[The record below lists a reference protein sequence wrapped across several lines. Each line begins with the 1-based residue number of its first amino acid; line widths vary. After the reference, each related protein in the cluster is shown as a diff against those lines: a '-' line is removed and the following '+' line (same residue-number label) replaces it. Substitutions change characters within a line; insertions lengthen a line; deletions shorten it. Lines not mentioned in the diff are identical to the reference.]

1 MSLAVCLL
9 AAPVPVAARGTAEQ
23 PRSRTEVGLLGTS
36 CTITIY
42 GGYSEA
48 ALDASFAR
56 IAQIE
61 QRMTVNREDSE
72 VVRVNRE
79 AGKRPVQV
87 SADTFAV
94 ISRGLEIS
102 RAGNGAF
109 DITVGPLVKLW
120 GIGTAA
126 ARVPSAAEIRRALA
140 LVDWRGVTLSQ
151 ADSSVFLERKGM
163 ALDLG
168 AIAKGYA
175 ADDAV
180 RILREHGVNSAL
192 VDLGGNVLTLGAKPD
207 RSPWK
212 IGVQNPEEPR
222 GTHIGIVDV
231 GETAVVTSGSYE
243 RFFEAGGRRYH
254 HLLDTTTGAPVDNG
268 LTAVMIISASS
279 TTADGWSTLAFALGL
294 ERGRAMVEGS
304 KGEVEALFITKARD
318 VFVTPGLRKRF
329 RLDRPAL
336 HAQGVTGPPACR
348 GACQRH
354 TLRCSAS
361 MSRNRSSPAS
371 PRARMPAYMSG

>member
-1 MSLAVCLL
+1 MRFFRACRRLPAALLAVGLL
-9 AAPVPVAARGTAEQ
+9 APGVQAFARGAAES

-42 GGYSEA
+42 SGYSEA

-61 QRMTVNREDSE
+61 ERMTVNRDDSE
-72 VVRVNRE
+72 VLRVNRA
-79 AGKRPVQV
+79 AGKRAVTV

-102 RAGNGAF
+102 RMGNGAF

-126 ARVPSAAEIRRALA
+126 ARVPSVDEIRRALA
-140 LVDWRGVTLSQ
+140 LVSWREVTLSPS
-151 ADSSVFLERKGM
+151 DSSVMLRRSGM

-175 ADDAV
+175 ADEVV
-180 RILREHGVNSAL
+180 RILREHGVRSAL
-192 VDLGGNVLTLGAKPD
+192 VNLGGNVLTLGAKPD
-207 RSPWK
+207 RTPWK

-231 GETAVVTSGSYE
+231 GETAVVTSGTYE
-243 RFFEAGGRRYH
+243 RFFEKAGRRYH
-254 HLLDTTTGAPVDNG
+254 HILDTATGAPVDNG
-268 LTAVMIISASS
+268 LAAVMIVTPSS
-279 TTADGWSTLAFALGL
+279 TTADGWSTLVFALGL
-294 ERGRAMVEGS
+294 ERGRALVEATG
-304 KGEVEALFITKARD
+304 GEIEALFVTTSRD
-318 VFVTPGLRKRF
+318 VHVTPGLRKRF
-329 RLDRPAL
+329 RLTDPRF
-336 HAQGVTGPPACR
+336 
-348 GACQRH
+348 
-354 TLRCSAS
+354 TLRD
-361 MSRNRSSPAS
+361 
-371 PRARMPAYMSG
+371 